1 VSSRW
6 QRQSVKLR
14 LTLWYAAAMAAVL
27 ALFAVVVYEIV
38 EHRMASEL
46 DRQLRID
53 FDLVEAQLDVD
64 EAGQVRWSVQG
75 AHGDEGFARLFAW
88 FEVWSEDGQL
98 LLRHWPVPESQIER
112 PLSAP
117 VAATLQFRD
126 HEIEDDL
133 PVRLMERPARL
144 RGRGVVLRM
153 FRDQSEMRQTLRQI
167 IEVFALALP
176 FAVALASVG
185 GYLLARR
192 SMSTVGAMAAQ
203 ARHITSES
211 LEARLPNPNP
221 HDEFGQLATVIND
234 TLARLQ
240 SSFTELKRFT
250 ADASHEL
257 RTPLTALQT
266 VGEVAL
272 RRPDD
277 PAVLREALQSMLEE
291 AQRLTELTEA
301 LLTLSRTE
309 SGHAQVHVESLNV
322 AEVVRDVTQNL
333 GILATDKDQ
342 ELQVN
347 GESEMV
353 AKSDRTLLRQALLN
367 IVHNAIRY
375 SPTRSHITLKMRR
388 TEHEAIVEVVDQG
401 PGIGTAHRARVFDR
415 FFRIDTG
422 RSRSEGGYGLGLA
435 IAKASIERCG
445 GRIEVDSEPG
455 SGSTFR
461 IHLPASSLNEHS
473 VTRASR

>member
-1 VSSRW
+1 MSSLW

-14 LTLWYAAAMAAVL
+14 LTLWYAAAMSIVL

-38 EHRMASEL
+38 EHRMESEL

-64 EAGQVRWSVQG
+64 EAGQLRWPVQG

-88 FEVWSEDGQL
+88 FEVWSEDSQL
-98 LLRHWPVPESQIER
+98 LLRHWPVPDSQIER
-112 PLSAP
+112 PLPAP
-117 VAATLQFRD
+117 TGTSLLFRD
-126 HEIEDDL
+126 YEIEDNL

-144 RGRGVVLRM
+144 RGHGVVLRM
-153 FRDQSEMRQTLRQI
+153 FRDQSGMRQTLRQI

-176 FAVALASVG
+176 FAVALSSLG

-192 SMSTVGAMAAQ
+192 SMAPVAAMAAQ
-203 ARHITSES
+203 ARRITSES

-257 RTPLTALQT
+257 RTPLTALQA

-301 LLTLSRTE
+301 LLTLARTE
-309 SGHAQVHVESLNV
+309 SGHVQAHAESLSL
-322 AEVVRDVTQNL
+322 AEVVREVTQSV
-333 GILATDKDQ
+333 GILATDKEQ
-342 ELQVN
+342 ELQVH
-347 GESEMV
+347 GEAEV
-353 AKSDRTLLRQALLN
+353 LATADRTLLRQALLN

-375 SPTRSHITLKMRR
+375 SPAKSRITLNVRR
-388 TEHEAIVEVVDQG
+388 TEREAIVEVVDQG
-401 PGIGTAHRARVFDR
+401 PGIDATHRVKVFDR
-415 FFRIDTG
+415 FFRVDTG
-422 RSRSEGGYGLGLA
+422 RSRSEGGHGLGLA

-455 SGSTFR
+455 RGSTFR
-461 IHLPASSLNEHS
+461 IRLPA
-473 VTRASR
+473 

>member
-1 VSSRW
+1 MSSWW

-14 LTLWYAAAMAAVL
+14 LTLWYAGAMAAVL
-27 ALFAVVVYEIV
+27 AFFAIVVYEIV
-38 EHRMASEL
+38 EHRMESEL

-53 FDLVEAQLDVD
+53 FDLVEAQLDLD
-64 EAGQVRWSVQG
+64 ETGQVRWRVQG

-88 FEVWSEDGQL
+88 FEVWSENGQL

-112 PLSAP
+112 PLPAP
-117 VAATLQFRD
+117 AAATLQFRD

-144 RGRGVVLRM
+144 RGRGVVLRI
-153 FRDQSEMRQTLRQI
+153 FRDQSGMRQTLRQI
-167 IEVFALALP
+167 IEVFALTLP
-176 FAVALASVG
+176 FAVALASLG

-203 ARHITSES
+203 ARRITSES

-257 RTPLTALQT
+257 RTPLTALRT

-277 PAVLREALQSMLEE
+277 PVVLREALESMLEE

-301 LLTLSRTE
+301 LLTLARTE
-309 SGHAQVHVESLNV
+309 TGHVQVHAESLDL
-322 AEVVRDVTQNL
+322 AAVVRDVIQSVA
-333 GILATDKDQ
+333 ILAADREQ
-342 ELQVN
+342 ELEVT
-347 GESEMV
+347 GAAEV
-353 AKSDRTLLRQALLN
+353 RGTADRTLLRQALLN

-375 SPTRSHITLKMRR
+375 SPAKSRITLETRR
-388 TEHEAIVEVVDQG
+388 TEREAIVEVIDQG
-401 PGIGTAHRARVFDR
+401 PGIDETHRAKVFDR
-415 FFRIDTG
+415 FFRADLS

-445 GRIEVDSEPG
+445 GHIEVDSEPG
-455 SGSTFR
+455 RGSTFR
-461 IHLPASSLNEHS
+461 IRLPP
-473 VTRASR
+473 

>member
-1 VSSRW
+1 VSSLW

-14 LTLWYAAAMAAVL
+14 LTLWYAAAMSIVL

-38 EHRMASEL
+38 EHRMESEL

-64 EAGQVRWSVQG
+64 EAGQLRWPVQG

-98 LLRHWPVPESQIER
+98 LLRHWPVPDSQIER
-112 PLSAP
+112 PLPAP
-117 VAATLQFRD
+117 TGTSLLFRD
-126 HEIEDDL
+126 YEIEDNL

-144 RGRGVVLRM
+144 RGHGVVLRM
-153 FRDQSEMRQTLRQI
+153 FRDQSGMRQTLRQI

-176 FAVALASVG
+176 FAVALSSLG

-192 SMSTVGAMAAQ
+192 SMAPVAAMAAQ
-203 ARHITSES
+203 ARRITSES

-221 HDEFGQLATVIND
+221 HDEFGQLATVINE

-240 SSFTELKRFT
+240 NSFTELKRFT

-257 RTPLTALQT
+257 RTPLTALQA

-301 LLTLSRTE
+301 LLTLARTE
-309 SGHAQVHVESLNV
+309 SGHVQAHAESLSL
-322 AEVVRDVTQNL
+322 AEVVREVTQSV
-333 GILATDKDQ
+333 GILATDKEQ
-342 ELQVN
+342 ELQVH
-347 GESEMV
+347 GEAEV
-353 AKSDRTLLRQALLN
+353 LATADRTLLRQALLN

-375 SPTRSHITLKMRR
+375 SPAKSRITLNVRR
-388 TEHEAIVEVVDQG
+388 TEREAIVEVVDQG
-401 PGIGTAHRARVFDR
+401 PGIDATHRVKVFDR
-415 FFRIDTG
+415 FFRVDTG
-422 RSRSEGGYGLGLA
+422 RSRSEGGHGLGLA

-455 SGSTFR
+455 RGSTFR
-461 IHLPASSLNEHS
+461 IRLP
-473 VTRASR
+473 T

>member
-1 VSSRW
+1 MSSLW

-14 LTLWYAAAMAAVL
+14 LTLWYAAAMSIVL

-38 EHRMASEL
+38 EHRMESEL

-64 EAGQVRWSVQG
+64 EAGQLRWPVQG

-98 LLRHWPVPESQIER
+98 LLRHWPVPDSQIER
-112 PLSAP
+112 PLPAP
-117 VAATLQFRD
+117 TGTSLLFRD
-126 HEIEDDL
+126 YEIEDNL

-144 RGRGVVLRM
+144 RGHGVVLRM
-153 FRDQSEMRQTLRQI
+153 FRDQSGMRQTLRQI

-176 FAVALASVG
+176 FAVALSSLG

-192 SMSTVGAMAAQ
+192 SMAPVAAMAAQ
-203 ARHITSES
+203 ARRITSES

-221 HDEFGQLATVIND
+221 HDEFGQLATVINE

-240 SSFTELKRFT
+240 NSFTELKRFT

-257 RTPLTALQT
+257 RTPLTALQA

-301 LLTLSRTE
+301 LLTLARTE
-309 SGHAQVHVESLNV
+309 SGHVQAHAESLSL
-322 AEVVRDVTQNL
+322 AEVVREVTQSV
-333 GILATDKDQ
+333 GILATDKEQ
-342 ELQVN
+342 ELQVH
-347 GESEMV
+347 GEAEV
-353 AKSDRTLLRQALLN
+353 LATADRTLLRQALLN

-375 SPTRSHITLKMRR
+375 SPAKSRITLNVRR
-388 TEHEAIVEVVDQG
+388 TEREAIVEVVDQG
-401 PGIGTAHRARVFDR
+401 PGIDATHRVKVFDR
-415 FFRIDTG
+415 FFRVDTG
-422 RSRSEGGYGLGLA
+422 RSRSEGGHGLGLA

-455 SGSTFR
+455 RGSTFR
-461 IHLPASSLNEHS
+461 IRLP
-473 VTRASR
+473 T